1 MSEANDYSYNIA
13 SVEKTIRLIELLAE
27 TNGELSVLQIAKRLD
42 THASSADK
50 FLITLQNLGYVDKCE
65 QIGKYRLTDRLLK
78 IASNLIVR
86 HPLTVRYLD
95 VMHTLAYNLNAT
107 THIMAFYGLSTITL
121 HKDLQTQNI
130 SYNNAFFDPKRQ
142 HYCSA
147 PGKLLLSTLPEE
159 QLSEYLSGLKFIK
172 YTSTTITSEKELRE
186 NLELIRRV
194 GYSVHNEEWLSG
206 CLTVSFPLRVYGE
219 IRGAMSIMCSIERK
233 DEILSPETLS
243 EIKRMLAEPD
253 V

>member
-1 MSEANDYSYNIA
+1 M
-13 SVEKTIRLIELLAE
+13 
-27 TNGELSVLQIAKRLD
+27 LQIAKRLD
-42 THASSADK
+42 THASSADR
-50 FLITLQNLGYVDKCE
+50 FLITLQNLGYVDKRE

-78 IASNLIVR
+78 IASNLIVS

-142 HYCSA
+142 HYCSV

-159 QLSEYLSGLKFIK
+159 QLSEYLSGLNPV
-172 YTSTTITSEKELRE
+172 LH
-186 NLELIRRV
+186 
-194 GYSVHNEEWLSG
+194 GAQ
-206 CLTVSFPLRVYGE
+206 TVSFSLNPEIIVNVLDNRLRADKICPLRKN
-219 IRGAMSIMCSIERK
+219 MSAAGK
-233 DEILSPETLS
+233 TLRRTVNFYVLQRS
-243 EIKRMLAEPD
+243 SRYTGR
-253 V
+253 

>member
-42 THASSADK
+42 THSSSADR
-50 FLITLQNLGYVDKCE
+50 FLITLQNLGYVEKSE
-65 QIGKYRLTDRLLK
+65 HAGRYRLTDRLLK
-78 IASNLIVR
+78 IASNLIVN

-107 THIMAFYGLSTITL
+107 THIMAFYDFSTITL
-121 HKDLQTQNI
+121 HKDLQMQNI

-147 PGKLLLSTLPEE
+147 PGKLLLSTLSEE
-159 QLSEYLSGLKFIK
+159 RLSEYLSDLKFIK
-172 YTSTTITSEKELRE
+172 YTSKTIVSEKALRE

-194 GYSVHNEEWLSG
+194 GYSVHDEEWLNG
-206 CLTVSFPLRVYGE
+206 CLTVAFPLRVCGE
-219 IRGAMSIMCSIERK
+219 IRGAMSIMCSVDRK
-233 DEILSPETLS
+233 DEILSPKTLND
-243 EIKRMLAEPD
+243 IKRMLEEPD

>member
-42 THASSADK
+42 THASSADR
-50 FLITLQNLGYVDKCE
+50 FLITLQNLGYVDKRE

-78 IASNLIVR
+78 IASNLIVS

-107 THIMAFYGLSTITL
+107 THIMAFTGSVRSPCTRIFRHRTSPITTPFL
-121 HKDLQTQNI
+121 T
-130 SYNNAFFDPKRQ
+130 P
-142 HYCSA
+142 
-147 PGKLLLSTLPEE
+147 
-159 QLSEYLSGLKFIK
+159 SG
-172 YTSTTITSEKELRE
+172 STTAPRRESSCCPRCLR
-186 NLELIRRV
+186 
-194 GYSVHNEEWLSG
+194 S
-206 CLTVSFPLRVYGE
+206 SFR
-219 IRGAMSIMCSIERK
+219 SIC
-233 DEILSPETLS
+233 P
-243 EIKRMLAEPD
+243 

>member
-1 MSEANDYSYNIA
+1 
-13 SVEKTIRLIELLAE
+13 
-27 TNGELSVLQIAKRLD
+27 
-42 THASSADK
+42 
-50 FLITLQNLGYVDKCE
+50 
-65 QIGKYRLTDRLLK
+65 
-78 IASNLIVR
+78 
-86 HPLTVRYLD
+86 
-95 VMHTLAYNLNAT
+95 MHTLAYNLNAT

-147 PGKLLLSTLPEE
+147 PGKLLLSTLSEE

-233 DEILSPETLS
+233 DEVLSPETLS

>member
-42 THASSADK
+42 THASSADR

-172 YTSTTITSEKELRE
+172 YTSTTITSEK
-186 NLELIRRV
+186 
-194 GYSVHNEEWLSG
+194 
-206 CLTVSFPLRVYGE
+206 
-219 IRGAMSIMCSIERK
+219 
-233 DEILSPETLS
+233 
-243 EIKRMLAEPD
+243 
-253 V
+253 